1 MNELDSRL
9 ELAYECNLVPR
20 NVTYQLSKLNAYDV
34 IGCEL
39 WWRDHNLLM
48 DVHSLFEF
56 LKMAKKSSRNAS
68 KLLNNGDQHS
78 NKVVEQVNV
87 VFNNNPLVGLTW
99 ARSFG

>member
-1 MNELDSRL
+1 
-9 ELAYECNLVPR
+9 
-20 NVTYQLSKLNAYDV
+20 
-34 IGCEL
+34 
-39 WWRDHNLLM
+39 M